1 MFPLIKKNIK
11 TLKTNIAYILTEE
24 FLVGQKAKR
33 VLIIFYFLHNDLMYV
48 FWILKIGS
56 K

>member
-1 MFPLIKKNIK
+1 MFSLIKKKNIK
-11 TLKTNIAYILTEE
+11 TLKQTYILTEE

-33 VLIIFYFLHNDLMYV
+33 VLIISYFLHNDLMYV